1 MEKPVIKKII
11 LNLIVT
17 GILLLITALLLSSFF
32 NKGTGV
38 DTTMLIRLEPD
49 NLSMVSLGEQ
59 VYRNNCS
66 SCHGSNLEGQ
76 DNWKERDTDGYM
88 PAPPHDETGHTWH
101 HNDQYLYSITKYG
114 IENFLQLDYPNNMP
128 IYEKVLSDKEILA
141 SLSYIKSTW
150 PAEIQKMHD
159 EI

>member
-1 MEKPVIKKII
+1 
-11 LNLIVT
+11 
-17 GILLLITALLLSSFF
+17 
-32 NKGTGV
+32 
-38 DTTMLIRLEPD
+38 
-49 NLSMVSLGEQ
+49 MVSLGEQ

-101 HNDQYLYSITKYG
+101 HNDQYLYSVTKYG

-128 IYEKVLSDKEILA
+128 IYENVLTDKEILA

-159 EI
+159 EMNSN